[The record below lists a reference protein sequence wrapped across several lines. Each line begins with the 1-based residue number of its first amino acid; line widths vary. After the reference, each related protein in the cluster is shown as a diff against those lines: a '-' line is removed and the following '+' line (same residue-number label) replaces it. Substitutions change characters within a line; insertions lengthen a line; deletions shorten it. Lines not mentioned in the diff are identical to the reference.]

1 MKSED
6 TKVEVAAWRV
16 SAPSDCGWLLSV
28 GDEHYY
34 FDGKFAAM
42 KQTLE
47 PSGDRPTEGA
57 FFKGFAFRSG
67 SAPSTLR
74 RFGDKPCALKT
85 LSKKMV

>member
-34 FDGKFAAM
+34 FDGKFTAM
-42 KQTLE
+42 KQALE
-47 PSGDRPTEGA
+47 PSGDRPHGRCV
-57 FFKGFAFRSG
+57 FQGV
-67 SAPSTLR
+67 
-74 RFGDKPCALKT
+74 CVLKRQRPT
-85 LSKKMV
+85 NFTAVLG

>member
-34 FDGKFAAM
+34 FDGKFTAM
-42 KQTLE
+42 KQALE
-47 PSGDRPTEGA
+47 TA
-57 FFKGFAFRSG
+57 
-67 SAPSTLR
+67 
-74 RFGDKPCALKT
+74 
-85 LSKKMV
+85 

>member
-6 TKVEVAAWRV
+6 TNVEVAAWRV

-42 KQTLE
+42 KQALE
-47 PSGDRPTEGA
+47 TARRSNVE
-57 FFKGFAFRSG
+57 KFAG
-67 SAPSTLR
+67 TDPE
-74 RFGDKPCALKT
+74 KPL
-85 LSKKMV
+85 

>member
-34 FDGKFAAM
+34 FDGKFMAM
-42 KQTLE
+42 KQALEPALRSRISTLE
-47 PSGDRPTEGA
+47 HVGGE
-57 FFKGFAFRSG
+57 
-67 SAPSTLR
+67 
-74 RFGDKPCALKT
+74 T
-85 LSKKMV
+85 LSAEAVDL

>member
-34 FDGKFAAM
+34 FEAVKPGDVMQLDG
-42 KQTLE
+42 
-47 PSGDRPTEGA
+47 S
-57 FFKGFAFRSG
+57 
-67 SAPSTLR
+67 
-74 RFGDKPCALKT
+74 
-85 LSKKMV
+85 